1 MNTKVRTAEQE
12 FDVEEW
18 VDDIERKVISQSHQV
33 TDLDRFKM
41 LCARK
46 GREYRI
52 AGHGPMVTSPTYT
65 KRFVYRP
72 SWLDNSI
79 IPEEGLEILE
89 DVCTECDVRGI
100 ILGHELKIENE
111 ELKNLWEDE
120 RVRNAAKWVAICA
133 AVGTALA
140 IGGLVIAPAI
150 AGASTAGAT
159 AAASTASA
167 ASVAT
172 TAAGTGVSTGTLTAV
187 GAGVALLALDPIL
200 ICCLP
205 DPEQTWVQIFEWFD

>member
-1 MNTKVRTAEQE
+1 MSVKGTNNIKV
-12 FDVEEW
+12 FDIEKW
-18 VDDIERKVISQSHQV
+18 VDGIERKVISQSPQF
-33 TDLDRFKM
+33 TELDRFKM

-46 GREYRI
+46 GRIYRI
-52 AGHGPMVTSPTYT
+52 AGHGPMITSPVYT

-72 SWLDNSI
+72 SWLDVSI
-79 IPEEGLEILE
+79 IPQEGLDILE
-89 DVCTECDVRGI
+89 ETCTECDVSGI
-100 ILGHELKIENE
+100 IIGHQLKIVNDD
-111 ELKNLWEDE
+111 LKNLWEDE
-120 RVRNAAKWVAICA
+120 RVRNAAKWVAIGA